1 MHRTRTTIFLA
12 LALFVGSGALA
23 AQAFSPPPPVDAPTI
38 VRLYVRDRDHLNI
51 VAGELDIW
59 ETHPQ
64 DKYVV
69 AAVTPAQYQWLEGL
83 GYRLEIDAEKTGLL
97 EIQAALDPRFYYFD
111 DYQINSNG
119 LYVVDF
125 LQDTNTAFL
134 DLTELIDIGDAWMA
148 AQPGEHDRDI
158 WGLRITNEDPSYGLI
173 ENKPAFFLFATI
185 HAREVAVPELA
196 IRYIR
201 YLTEGYDGEGG
212 YGVDPDVTW
221 LVNHNIVYVLV
232 MQNPDGHWENE
243 QNTNNYHRK
252 NMNSTA
258 CGAGNLGID
267 LNRNHSFLWGCC
279 GGSSG
284 NPCSDTYRGPS
295 RGSEPETQAFENY
308 FTEVMRDQ
316 NGPNGDDVIPSPAPI
331 TTTGI
336 FITLHSYGDL
346 VLWPW
351 GHTYD
356 AAPNGAQLQTI
367 GRKFAYYNHYTPE
380 QASGLYFT
388 SGTTDDWTYGKF
400 GIPSYTFEVGPEGGP
415 CWGFFPPYDC
425 IDGYAGRDFWAEN
438 KPTFLY
444 AHKIAR
450 TPYMTA
456 YGPDAEELAVA
467 PDAAPQS
474 LPVQLT
480 AAIADHRYG
489 SDTLQPIAAA
499 EYFIDAPGDDGAGI
513 PMLPADGD
521 WGDLISETVTATV
534 DTSGLAPGQHYLLV
548 HGQNDSGD
556 WGPFTAVF
564 VTVLIPTYG
573 VVLTP
578 TTTAQSGAPGTMAL
592 YTLTLENT
600 GNLAETYDI
609 GVTATWPTTPSLT
622 STEPVSPG
630 GTVDL
635 TVEVAVPSSAREG
648 DFDAATVTANSA
660 VVSASSVLTTTAQ
673 CIEITDVEL
682 TLATIGTI
690 YTDTS
695 VEFEA
700 DVVPNNA
707 SPPYTYT
714 IDYGT
719 GHSAPTISNANP
731 LTAVLDH
738 TFALTGAHRVEIA
751 VWNCD
756 MSEPVTDTAD
766 VVVSEAGVC
775 VELIDIT
782 LEGEITGYPGVY
794 TFTTSY
800 QPPNATLPITYT
812 WTFGDDT
819 LSLTGVEMDVI
830 SRTYHAAGLYTV
842 TLEAK
847 NACPSSDSQSMLV
860 RVAWHRFYLPI
871 VMRS

>member
-1 MHRTRTTIFLA
+1 MHRTRITILLA

-23 AQAFSPPPPVDAPTI
+23 VQAFSPLPPVDAPII
-38 VRLYVRDRDHLNI
+38 VRLYVRDRDHLSV

-83 GYRLEIDAEKTGLL
+83 GYRLEIDTDRTGLL

-111 DYQINSNG
+111 DYQDNSNG

-125 LQDTNTAFL
+125 LQDINAAFP
-134 DLTELIDIGDAWMA
+134 DLTELIDIGAAWMA

-158 WGLRITNEDPSYGLI
+158 WVLRITNEDPSYGLI
-173 ENKPAFFLFATI
+173 ENKPVFFLFATI

-212 YGVDPDVTW
+212 YDLDPDVTW

-232 MQNPDGHWENE
+232 MQNPDGHWKNE

-267 LNRNHSFLWGCC
+267 LNRNHSFLWSCC

-295 RGSEPETQAFENY
+295 RGSEPETQAFESY
-308 FTEVMRDQ
+308 FATVMRDQ
-316 NGPNGDDVIPSPAPI
+316 NGPNGDDEIPPAAPI

-351 GHTYD
+351 GFDNYGD
-356 AAPNGAQLQTI
+356 SPNYAQMRTI
-367 GRKFAYYNHYTPE
+367 GRKFAYYNGYDPSATIWYDVDG
-380 QASGLYFT
+380 A
-388 SGTTDDWTYGKF
+388 TDDWTYGKF
-400 GIPSYTFEVGPEGGP
+400 GIPSYTFEVGSGGS
-415 CWGFFPPYDC
+415 CGGFFPADGC
-425 IDGYAGRDFWAEN
+425 IDGIDGMSRNFWAEN
-438 KPTFLY
+438 KPAFLY

-450 TPYMTA
+450 TPYMTS

-467 PDAAPQS
+467 PGAVPQS

-489 SDTLQPIAAA
+489 GDTLQPIAAA
-499 EYFIDAPGDDGAGI
+499 EYFVDAPGDDGAGI

-521 WGDLISETVTATV
+521 WGDLSETVTAAV
-534 DTSGLAPGQHYLLV
+534 DTSGMAPGKHYLLV

-564 VTVLIPTYG
+564 VTVLTPTYG

-578 TTTAQSGAPGTMAL
+578 TTTAQSGAPGTMAI

-609 GVTATWPTTPSLT
+609 GATATWPTMPSLT
-622 STEPVSPG
+622 STELVSPG

-635 TVEVAVPSSAREG
+635 TVEVAIPSLAYEG
-648 DFDAATVTANSA
+648 DFDAATVTATSA

-673 CIEITDVEL
+673 CVEITDVEL
-682 TLATIGTI
+682 TLATIGTV

-700 DVVPNNA
+700 NVAPDNA
-707 SPPYTYT
+707 STPYTYT
-714 IDYGT
+714 IDYGA
-719 GHSAPTISNANP
+719 GPSAPIISRADP
-731 LTAVLDH
+731 LTAALDH
-738 TFALTGAHRVEIA
+738 VFALTGAHTVEVA

-756 MSEPVTDTAD
+756 MLEPMTDTVA
-766 VVVSEAGVC
+766 VVVSEFGVC
-775 VELIDIT
+775 VALTGIT
-782 LEGEITGYPGVY
+782 LEGETTGYPGMY

-812 WTFGDDT
+812 WAFDDDT
-819 LSLTGVEMDVI
+819 PPLTGVEMDVV
-830 SRTYHAAGLYTV
+830 SHTYHAAGLYTV
-842 TLEAK
+842 TLKAA
-847 NACPSSDSQSMLV
+847 NACPSSDSQSILV
-860 RVAWHRFYLPI
+860 RVMIARIYLPLYL
-871 VMRS
+871 S